1 MIGSA
6 AQQPKTLCF
15 ARVLSADALTRLY
28 EVLYWN
34 AEGKQG
40 KRSGVQAL
48 NSVASLEGDENS
60 CLAEAG
66 STCVVGFL
74 GDTPYILGFF
84 NPRQMNNA
92 TAGAVKNIETGRGN
106 EGATPGSCAGNRGSA
121 DVGDQIFG
129 TRGRNRL
136 ILRRSGIIEIEASK
150 TCRRTMLP
158 ASSTF
163 QDICRNYQLG
173 TDGMVMASKNIPSM
187 LGEDKTY
194 YGAFYKD
201 MLAAENLVTIERG
214 TVSPIDS
221 EIIEKYAIGPAN
233 TQSLSIG
240 EPVYVRFRKNTGE
253 IQEAINPGILGDP
266 KPDMAAWYRGIDA
279 EGNLEETINSKAYS
293 IKIESDGT
301 ITRETS
307 GDLNDT
313 ISGDVVFDY
322 SGDHK
327 LTVGGDQKTDVSGGV
342 TNTVG
347 GDLKTEVTGD
357 VKESY
362 GSSRKSEGQTGE
374 FIEQASGKVAI
385 GNATVELVDL
395 VYRMCQTLSKT
406 LTPGYNGPISTAV
419 DFAKMMVEI
428 QTLKK

>member
-6 AQQPKTLCF
+6 SQQPKSLCF
-15 ARVLSADALTRLY
+15 VRVLSVDSLTRLY
-28 EVLYWN
+28 EVVYWG
-34 AEGKQG
+34 ADGKQG
-40 KRSGVQAL
+40 RRNGVQAL

-66 STCVVGFL
+66 STGVLGFI

-84 NPRQMNNA
+84 NPRQVNSA
-92 TAGAVKNIETGRGN
+92 AAGAVKNIETGRGN
-106 EGATPGSCAGNRGSA
+106 EGAVPGSAAGNRGSA

-129 TRGRNRL
+129 TRGKNRL

-150 TCRRTMLP
+150 TCRRVMIP
-158 ASSTF
+158 SSSTF

-173 TDGMVMASKNIPSM
+173 TDGMVVASKNIPST
-187 LGEDKTY
+187 LGDDKTY

-214 TVSPIDS
+214 TVSPVDS

-253 IQEAINPGILGDP
+253 IQEAINPGLLGDP

-293 IKIESDGT
+293 LKIDSDGT

-313 ISGDVVFDY
+313 IAGKVTLDFGGDY
-322 SGDHK
+322 S
-327 LTVGGDQKTDVSGGV
+327 LTVGGDQKNDVSGGV
-342 TNTVG
+342 TNTIG

-357 VKESY
+357 VTESY
-362 GSSRKSEGQTGE
+362 GSKRKSEGQTGE
-374 FIEQASGKVAI
+374 FIEQGSGKIAI
-385 GNATVELVDL
+385 GNATVELIDL

-419 DFAKMMVEI
+419 DFAKMVVEI